1 MRMIKIA
8 MQITISN
15 RLLKNLQLEPQT
27 SITIRA
33 GMICVPSRLEVKRDF
48 TRTFKLSPDLAQY
61 LHVRAEHRTQIR
73 YDKDANLLQIGPYIG
88 ILVNGLPN
96 RSEYDP
102 KSLQAELIYLSE
114 IGAKMPA
121 EIFIFTP
128 SCIDWPSK
136 TTRGYVYKRITEHSG
151 IWTESRYPLP
161 DVVYD
166 RIPSRAIE
174 ARENIKSARRK
185 LMSIEDLK
193 YFNPSFLNKWRVY
206 KLLSTNEDL
215 SFYLPETKLLTPL
228 NLSDMLNNH
237 KVVFIKPSNGSQ
249 GKGIVK
255 ARKDRDTGLIHGLFG
270 CQRIR
275 RITAA
280 NATEFLSRI
289 AFITKNKAYIIQ
301 QGIDLI
307 KYQNSPFDIRIIYQ
321 KNGQGAWAISKKFVR
336 VAAPKS
342 SITNLSSGGKTE
354 RSVVVLKQIFHNDK
368 DLIAK
373 KNKEMEKVCEMI
385 ANTLE
390 SNSESI
396 FGELGLD
403 IGIDKKGQPW
413 LIEVNS
419 KPRKTTQT
427 EMSKI
432 IVRNTFSRPL
442 EYAVYLAGFNNAKY

>member
-1 MRMIKIA
+1 
-8 MQITISN
+8 MQVTISN
-15 RLLKNLQLEPQT
+15 RLSIKLQLDPQAN
-27 SITIRA
+27 ITVRA
-33 GMICVPSRLEVKRDF
+33 GMISMPARLEVKRDLAKS
-48 TRTFKLSPDLAQY
+48 FKLSPDLAQH
-61 LHVRAEHRTQIR
+61 LHVKSDRNLQIR
-73 YDKDANLLQIGPYIG
+73 YDEDTNLLQIGPFIG

-114 IGAKMPA
+114 IGAKMAA

-128 SCIDWPSK
+128 SCIDWRSK
-136 TTRGYVYKRITEHSG
+136 TTRGYVYKRVTENNG
-151 IWTESRYPLP
+151 IWAESRYPLP

-174 ARENIKSARRK
+174 ARENIKSARRRLK
-185 LMSIEDLK
+185 NIEDLK

-206 KLLSTNEDL
+206 KLLNTNEEL
-215 SFYLPETKLLTPL
+215 SPYLPETKPLTSA
-228 NLSDMLNNH
+228 NLADMLNHH

-255 ARKDRDTGLIHGLFG
+255 ARKDKNTGIILGLFG

-275 RITAA
+275 RI
-280 NATEFLSRI
+280 NAGNSIEFLSKI
-289 AFITKNKAYIIQ
+289 DSITKNKSYIVQ

-307 KYQNSPFDIRIIYQ
+307 KYQNSTFDIRIIYQ
-321 KNGQGAWAISKKFVR
+321 KNGLGTWAISKKFVR

-342 SITNLSSGGKTE
+342 SITNLSSGGRTE
-354 RSVVVLKQIFHNDK
+354 RSVIVLKHVFHNDK
-368 DLIAK
+368 NLIDE
-373 KNKEMEKVCEMI
+373 KNSEMEKLCEMI

-403 IGIDKKGQPW
+403 IGIDKKGQLW

-432 IVRNTFSRPL
+432 IVHNTFSRPL
-442 EYAVYLAGFNNAKY
+442 EYAVYLAGFKNGKI

>member
-1 MRMIKIA
+1 
-8 MQITISN
+8 MQITIAN
-15 RLLKNLQLEPQT
+15 RLIKKLQLDPHAI
-27 SITIRA
+27 ITVRA
-33 GMICVPSRLEVKRDF
+33 GMISMPCRLEVKRDLAKPF
-48 TRTFKLSPDLAQY
+48 RLSSDLAQY
-61 LHVRAEHRTQIR
+61 LHVKSDRNMQIR
-73 YDKDANLLQIGPYIG
+73 YDKDANLLQLGPYIG

-114 IGAKMPA
+114 IGAKMAA
-121 EIFIFTP
+121 EIFVFTP

-151 IWTESRYPLP
+151 IWAESRYPLP

-174 ARENIKSARRK
+174 ARENIKSARRR
-185 LMSIEDLK
+185 LMSIDGLK

-206 KLLSTNEDL
+206 KLLSTNEEL
-215 SFYLPETKLLTPL
+215 SSYLPETKLLTPV
-228 NLSDMLNNH
+228 NLANMLNNH

-255 ARKDRDTGLIHGLFG
+255 ARKDKDTGLIHGLFG

-275 RITAA
+275 RITAG
-280 NATEFLSRI
+280 NSIDFLSKI
-289 AFITKNKAYIIQ
+289 ESITKNKSYIVQ

-307 KYQNSPFDIRIIYQ
+307 KYQNSAFDIRIIYQ
-321 KNGQGAWAISKKFVR
+321 KNGQGTWAISKKFVR

-342 SITNLSSGGKTE
+342 SITNLSSGGRSE
-354 RSVVVLKQIFHNDK
+354 RSVVVLKQIFHNNK
-368 DLIAK
+368 DLIAE
-373 KNKEMEKVCEMI
+373 KNQEMEKVCEMI

-403 IGIDKKGQPW
+403 IGIDKKGRLW

-432 IVRNTFSRPL
+432 IVHNTFSRPL
-442 EYAVYLAGFNNAKY
+442 EYAVYLAGFKNDKI

>member
-1 MRMIKIA
+1 MK
-8 MQITISN
+8 ITISH
-15 RLLKNLQLEPQT
+15 RLLNKLQLVPLD

-33 GMICVPSRLEVKRDF
+33 GMISTVCQLEVKNDLAKPFR
-48 TRTFKLSPDLAQY
+48 LSPDLAHY
-61 LHVRAEHRTQIR
+61 LHVKQDRKIQIR

-114 IGAKMPA
+114 TGAKMAA

-128 SCIDWPSK
+128 SCIDWSNK
-136 TTRGYVYKRITEHSG
+136 TTRGYVYKRVTERGG

-174 ARENIKSARRK
+174 ARANIKSARRK
-185 LMSIEDLK
+185 LMKIENLK
-193 YFNPSFLNKWRVY
+193 YFNPSFLNKWKVY
-206 KLLSTNEDL
+206 KLMSTNEDL
-215 SFYLPETKLLTPL
+215 LPYLPESKLLTPA
-228 NLSDMLNNH
+228 NLDHMLNKH

-255 ARKDRDTGLIHGLFG
+255 ARRDKHTGLINVLFG
-270 CQRIR
+270 YKRIR
-275 RITAA
+275 RITAN
-280 NATEFLSRI
+280 NAVEFLHKIES
-289 AFITKNKAYIIQ
+289 ITQNKPYIVQ

-307 KYQNSPFDIRIIYQ
+307 KYQHSTFDIRIIYQ
-321 KNGQGAWAISKKFVR
+321 KNGQGTWTISKKFVR
-336 VAAPKS
+336 IAAPKS
-342 SITNLSSGGKTE
+342 SITNLSSGGRIE
-354 RSVVVLKQIFHNDK
+354 RSVIVLKQIFNNDQE
-368 DLIAK
+368 LIAQ
-373 KNKEMEKVCEMI
+373 KNKEMLNLCEMI

-390 SNSESI
+390 SNTKNI

-403 IGIDKKGQPW
+403 IGIDKNGHLW

-419 KPRKTTQT
+419 KPRKTTET
-427 EMSKI
+427 ERSKI
-432 IVRNTFSRPL
+432 IVHNTFKRPL
-442 EYAVYLAGFNNAKY
+442 EYAVYLAGFNNSKN